1 MASWLRRSLVDVVPR
16 DQRESPTAWRRRR
29 LVTVGVLV
37 VGGVVLGW
45 SLRLPPGDDLFY
57 AGTAALAAVWA
68 VGAVLSGPLHLGRIA
83 MEDRLARPI
92 ITPLVLGLG
101 LAAVFV
107 VGALV
112 VRQLPWLA
120 EQVAR
125 VMEHADLAS
134 LPLVVVIT
142 AVNGIA
148 EELFFRGALYA
159 AIPRHPVVWTSAA
172 YTVVTLATGNVML
185 GFASVLLGVL
195 CGLQRRASG
204 GVLAPV
210 LTHVSWSL
218 AMLLALPPLF
228 G

>member
-16 DQRESPTAWRRRR
+16 DQRESPAAWRRRR
-29 LVTVGVLV
+29 LVTLGVLV
-37 VGGVVLGW
+37 VGGAVLGW

-83 MEDRLARPI
+83 TEDRLARPI
-92 ITPLVLGLG
+92 ITPLALGLG

-107 VGALV
+107 GGALV

-159 AIPRHPVVWTSAA
+159 AIPRHPVAWTSAA